1 MNTKQELTKI
11 CERIL
16 WLEKEMKDSYANY
29 GNLVTDQGLVKTLKE
44 IEADGARHIN
54 MAQRVLSI
62 LGTS

>member
-1 MNTKQELTKI
+1 MNTKQELTKM

-29 GNLVTDQGLVKTLKE
+29 ENLLTDQGLLKILKE
-44 IEADGARHIN
+44 IEADEVRHIN

-62 LGTS
+62 LGTC